1 MKSKEKMELGW
12 TRAQKGEEWGL
23 HGGDG
28 EVTWKEEKI
37 GTTEN
42 HIEKNGGK
50 RIQQATEVDQLG
62 ESLGRSA
69 RQA

>member
-1 MKSKEKMELGW
+1 MELGR
-12 TRAQKGEEWGL
+12 TRAQKEEEWGL

-42 HIEKNGGK
+42 HIDKNGGK
-50 RIQQATEVDQLG
+50 RIQATEVDQLG